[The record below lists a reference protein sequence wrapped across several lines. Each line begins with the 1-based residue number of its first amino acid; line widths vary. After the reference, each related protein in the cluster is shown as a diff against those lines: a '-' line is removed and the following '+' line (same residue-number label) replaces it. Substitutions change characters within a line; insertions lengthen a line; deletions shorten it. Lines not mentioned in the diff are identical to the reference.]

1 MDEFLADFNA
11 VEARVL
17 GSLMEK
23 QLLTPD
29 AYPLT
34 LNALANACNQK
45 NNRDP
50 LMQLESTA
58 VLQSLR
64 QLAEKSWVTAEM
76 SSRVERFKHKL
87 ALKLNLD
94 RAQQAILTIIFLRG
108 PQTLN
113 ELKVR
118 TERMIEGDEDLLLS
132 GLEKLMN
139 REQPLVAVLPRRSGQ
154 REERYTQLLFE
165 QPDRERTGR
174 GAAEI
179 AIRNPDADRIDRLEA
194 EVEMLKAQVAELMVR
209 IGG

>member
-1 MDEFLADFNA
+1 MDELLADFDA

-17 GSLMEK
+17 GCLMEK

-34 LNALANACNQK
+34 LNALVNACNQK
-45 NNRDP
+45 SNRDP
-50 LMQLESTA
+50 LMQLDNAA
-58 VLQSLR
+58 VLESLR
-64 QLAEKSWVTAEM
+64 HLAEKGWVTAEM

-118 TERMIEGDEDLLLS
+118 TDRMLDGNEDTLLS
-132 GLEKLMN
+132 GLEALMSQ
-139 REQPLVAVLPRRSGQ
+139 EPALVVVLPRRSGQ
-154 REERYTQLLFE
+154 REERYAQRLFE
-165 QPDRERTGR
+165 QPETEGHERR
-174 GAAEI
+174 APEI
-179 AIRNPDADRIDRLEA
+179 EIRSPDADRLDRLET
-194 EVEMLKAQVAELMVR
+194 EVETLKRQVAEIMER
-209 IGG
+209 ILR